1 MNFNATFIGQSIA
14 FLFFLWFCKK
24 YVWPLFAVVLEERKK
39 KIADG
44 LEAAA
49 RAQKDLELAQAKST
63 DQLKEAK
70 VEAAAIIDQAN
81 KRASQIVDE
90 AKIQAREEGKRIIA
104 GANAEIEQEV
114 NRAKEALRAQ
124 VSAIAVAGAEKILG
138 HSIDQAANEEMLNKL
153 ASEL

>member
-1 MNFNATFIGQSIA
+1 MDITLTIIGQSVA
-14 FLFFLWFCKK
+14 FFVFWWFCAK
-24 YVWPLFAVVLEERKK
+24 YVWPPFMNIMEERRQKV
-39 KIADG
+39 ADG

-70 VEAAAIIDQAN
+70 ADAAAIIDQAN
-81 KRASQIVDE
+81 KRGAQIVDE
-90 AKIQAREEGKRIIA
+90 AKEQAKEEGKRIIA
-104 GANAEIEQEV
+104 GAQAEIEQEM

-124 VSAIAVAGAEKILG
+124 VTAIAIAGAEKILEG
-138 HSIDQAANEEMLNKL
+138 SVDQAANEEMLSKL

>member
-1 MNFNATFIGQSIA
+1 MDITLTIIGQSVA
-14 FLFFLWFCKK
+14 FFVFWWFCAK
-24 YVWPLFAVVLEERKK
+24 YVWPLFMNIMDERKQ

-70 VEAAAIIDQAN
+70 ADAAGIIDLAN
-81 KRASQIVDE
+81 KRGSQIVDE
-90 AKIQAREEGKRIIA
+90 AKVQAKTEAERIIT
-104 GANAEIEQEV
+104 GAQAEIEQEM
-114 NRAKEALRAQ
+114 NRAKESLRAQ
-124 VSAIAVAGAEKILG
+124 VSAIAIAGAEKILE
-138 HSIDQAANEEMLNKL
+138 SSVDQAANEDMLSKL

>member
-1 MNFNATFIGQSIA
+1 MDINLTIFGQMFA
-14 FLFFLWFCKK
+14 FAVFVWFCQSK
-24 YVWPLFAVVLEERKK
+24 VWPLFANILDERKQ

-70 VEAAAIIDQAN
+70 ADAAAIIDQAN
-81 KRASQIVDE
+81 KRGSQIVEE
-90 AKIQAREEGKRIIA
+90 AKEQAREEAQRIVTA
-104 GANAEIEQEV
+104 ATAEIDQEV

-124 VSAIAVAGAEKILG
+124 VSAIAIAGAEKILES
-138 HSIDQAANEEMLNKL
+138 SIDQAANEEMLTKL
-153 ASEL
+153 AAEL

>member
-1 MNFNATFIGQSIA
+1 MDITLTIIGQSVA
-14 FLFFLWFCKK
+14 FFVFWWFCAK
-24 YVWPLFAVVLEERKK
+24 YVWPLFMKVMEERQQ

-49 RAQKDLELAQAKST
+49 RAEKDLELAQAKST

-70 VEAAAIIDQAN
+70 LEAASIIDLAN
-81 KRASQIVDE
+81 KRGSQIVDE
-90 AKIQAREEGKRIIA
+90 AKEQAKEEAKRIIT
-104 GANAEIEQEV
+104 GAQAEIEQEV

-124 VSAIAVAGAEKILG
+124 VSAIAVAGAEKILES
-138 HSIDQAANEEMLNKL
+138 SIDQAANEEMLNKL